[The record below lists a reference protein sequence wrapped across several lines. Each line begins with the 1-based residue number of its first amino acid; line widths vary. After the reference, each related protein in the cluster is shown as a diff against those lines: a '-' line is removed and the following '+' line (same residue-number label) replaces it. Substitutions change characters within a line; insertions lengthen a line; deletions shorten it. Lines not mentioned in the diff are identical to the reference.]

1 MEFRILGPIE
11 AEENGLK
18 LDLGGLR
25 ERALLAR
32 FLLSANRVVS
42 ADRLADD
49 LWSGSPPPHSM
60 ATLRVY
66 ISRLRRALGAR
77 ADLLVTQA
85 PGYRLNV
92 AGDEL
97 DAARFESLVRS
108 GEADLAAGRAAAAA
122 GTLRAALSLWRGPAL
137 SDVADLAFAQ
147 ADAGRLEEARL
158 AALESRVD
166 ADLACGWHASLVA
179 ELDGL
184 ASAHPLRE
192 RFTGQRILAL
202 YRCGRQ
208 AEALTA
214 YATLRGRLAEELG
227 IDPTP
232 DLQRLHERILRQ
244 DPGLDWRPL
253 VAAVASAPGSGDAAP
268 GMPSAAPGTTAAGT
282 TNAPPRIPTAPP
294 GIAEASDPSGSP
306 ASAPQGGAGIG
317 AAQGTA
323 AGGQPVTGYAV
334 PGSAGSASAG
344 SASAG
349 SASAGSASAGSASA
363 AAGSAAA
370 GNAGLGVTATGPTAT
385 GPTAAGPT
393 RGDGTT
399 APGYPG
405 GGERPAAAY
414 LLGTAPLPG
423 LPSEA
428 TSFIG
433 REAELD
439 TIEELLRLS
448 RLLTL
453 TGPGGSGKSR
463 LALRAG
469 AQVSGRYGGGVWLV
483 QLAPIGQPDLVVPT
497 VALALSVREEPG
509 QTVLDSI
516 VARLRDTEALLIV
529 DNCEHV
535 IEAAADTIAALL
547 RSCPR
552 LRILA
557 TSQTRLGVPGEAS
570 WPVPPLTV
578 PEPETADPRAAAEA
592 ESVRLFCDRA
602 SLARPGFSLTSQNVA
617 AVGEIC
623 RQLDGIPLAIE
634 LAAARVSALTVA
646 QLAARLG
653 NRFRLLTGGSR
664 AALPRHRTLEAAI
677 EWSHDLLSET
687 EQVCFRRMAVF
698 AGGCTIDAVEA
709 VCPDE
714 ALPLDMVFETV
725 TALIDRSLLTTEE
738 RSGSMRYGMLES
750 IHQYALG
757 RLAASGEAAALH
769 RRHMAWLLDFAGQ
782 ADLAGPD
789 QAAWLDLLEADR
801 DNFRAGLEWSL
812 TPPWPGSGTAL
823 TRTVPPA
830 GPGHAAQRGR
840 AAPSAGPGHSAQRGQ
855 AEPDRSAHPE
865 QAKPDPGAH
874 RGRAAPSAGP
884 DRGTHGGQ
892 PPSPGDQAAALDG
905 PDPEQALALT
915 GALAPFWLVRG
926 PIALART
933 ALDAALAAA
942 GPEADT
948 RLRAIALDGAGQ
960 LAAVQADHDAQR
972 RYQRESLAIWRELGD
987 DLRVAST
994 LSDLG
999 SAAHFRGEYPLAQA
1013 LHAEALELAEHT
1025 GDAQQTGQAL
1035 SGLGRL
1041 ALHQGDLDQATA
1053 YYKQS
1058 MAKFAEI
1065 GDLRRATLILGNL
1078 GVVAINSGDLALAEQ
1093 RLTEHLDN
1101 ARRLGDHKLTSGALT
1116 NLGLVAYQVGD
1127 LDRAAALHQQAL
1139 ELSEQLGDRRLAVVA
1154 LGNLGLVAARR
1165 KNYPAAA
1172 QFHLRSL
1179 DLAEAVGERR
1189 SVAEMLE
1196 ELAAVE
1202 SAAGNA
1208 ARAATLFGASQ
1219 AIRQDIGAPIVG
1231 SDQARL
1237 NGARDAA
1244 AAALGEEAFSAA
1256 YQAGLRMS
1264 AEQAVALA
1272 KDGSWPPTTPAKPA

>member
-11 AEENGLK
+11 AEEKGLK

-49 LWSGSPPPHSM
+49 LWSGTPPPHSM

-77 ADLLVTQA
+77 AGLLVTQA

-92 AGDEL
+92 TGDEL
-97 DAARFESLVRS
+97 DAARFESLVHS
-108 GEADLAAGRAAAAA
+108 AEADLAAGRAEVAG
-122 GTLRAALSLWRGPAL
+122 GTLRAALGLWRGPAL

-214 YATLRGRLAEELG
+214 YAALRARLAEELG

-244 DPGLDWRPL
+244 DPGLDWRP
-253 VAAVASAPGSGDAAP
+253 SAPADGAF
-268 GMPSAAPGTTAAGT
+268 
-282 TNAPPRIPTAPP
+282 PP
-294 GIAEASDPSGSP
+294 GP
-306 ASAPQGGAGIG
+306 ASAPQETASTPAGTATGAPP
-317 AAQGTA
+317 GTA
-323 AGGQPVTGYAV
+323 AGGPPATGNAG
-334 PGSAGSASAG
+334 PGGAGSASATR
-344 SASAG
+344 
-349 SASAGSASAGSASA
+349 SA
-363 AAGSAAA
+363 AT
-370 GNAGLGVTATGPTAT
+370 GNAGFGAIEALPT
-385 GPTAAGPT
+385 GPTAAGP
-393 RGDGTT
+393 
-399 APGYPG
+399 APGDEAAAPALG
-405 GGERPAAAY
+405 HPAGDEQPAAAQ
-414 LLGTAPLPG
+414 LLGPAPLPG
-423 LPSEA
+423 LPTET

-448 RLLTL
+448 RLVTL

-469 AQVSGRYGGGVWLV
+469 TQVSGRYGDGVWLV
-483 QLAPIGQPDLVVPT
+483 QLAPIGQPDLTVPT
-497 VALALSVREEPG
+497 IALALSVREEPG
-509 QTVLDSI
+509 QTLLGGI
-516 VARLRDTEALLIV
+516 VARLRDAGALLIV

-535 IEAAADTIAALL
+535 IEAAADTIGALL

-557 TSQTRLGVPGEAS
+557 TSQTRLDVPGEAS

-578 PEPETADPRAAAEA
+578 PEPDTADPQAAAGA

-602 SLARPGFSLTSQNVA
+602 ALARPGFALTSQNVA

-634 LAAARVSALTVA
+634 LAAARVSALSVA

-709 VCPDE
+709 VCPDG
-714 ALPLDMVFETV
+714 ALPLDVVFETV

-757 RLAASGEAAALH
+757 RLEASGEDSALH

-789 QAAWLDLLEADR
+789 QAAWLDLLDADR

-812 TPPWPGSGTAL
+812 APAAPGSGTAAARAAP
-823 TRTVPPA
+823 TGPGSHANTGRPPAPA
-830 GPGHAAQRGR
+830 GPGP
-840 AAPSAGPGHSAQRGQ
+840 APP
-855 AEPDRSAHPE
+855 
-865 QAKPDPGAH
+865 
-874 RGRAAPSAGP
+874 
-884 DRGTHGGQ
+884 
-892 PPSPGDQAAALDG
+892 G
-905 PDPEQALALT
+905 PDPEQALALA

-942 GPEADT
+942 GPGADT

-972 RYQRESLAIWRELGD
+972 RYQQESLAIWRELGD
-987 DLRVAST
+987 DLQVAST

-999 SAAHFRGEYPLAQA
+999 SAAHFRGEYPLARA
-1013 LHAEALELAEHT
+1013 LHAEALELAERT

-1053 YYKQS
+1053 YYTQS

-1093 RLTEHLDN
+1093 RLTKHLDN

-1116 NLGLVAYQVGD
+1116 NLGLVAYQAGD
-1127 LDRAAALHQQAL
+1127 LDRAAGLHQQAL
-1139 ELSEQLGDRRLAVVA
+1139 ELSEQLGDLRLAVVA

-1179 DLAEAVGERR
+1179 DLAESVGERR

-1219 AIRQDIGAPIVG
+1219 SIRQDIGAPIVG
-1231 SDQARL
+1231 PDQARL

-1244 AAALGEEAFSAA
+1244 AAALGEAAFGAA

-1264 AEQAVALA
+1264 AGQAVALA

>member
-11 AEENGLK
+11 AEDNELK

-32 FLLSANRVVS
+32 LLLSANRVVS

-77 ADLLVTQA
+77 AGVLVTQA

-92 AGDEL
+92 TGDEL
-97 DAARFESLVRS
+97 DAVRFESLVRS
-108 GEADLAAGRAAAAA
+108 AEADLTAGQAQAAA
-122 GTLRAALSLWRGPAL
+122 GMLRAALGLWRGPAL

-184 ASAHPLRE
+184 SSAHPLRE
-192 RFTGQRILAL
+192 RLTGQRILAL

-214 YATLRGRLAEELG
+214 YATLRDRLAEELG

-244 DPGLDWRPL
+244 DPRLDWRPAGPAH
-253 VAAVASAPGSGDAAP
+253 AAAPAEARALPGAADDAAAWDTAAGHTAAP
-268 GMPSAAPGTTAAGT
+268 GPGTVAGHDTAGHGTGAHDSAGH
-282 TNAPPRIPTAPP
+282 
-294 GIAEASDPSGSP
+294 
-306 ASAPQGGAGIG
+306 
-317 AAQGTA
+317 GTA
-323 AGGQPVTGYAV
+323 AHD
-334 PGSAGSASAG
+334 SAGHGTIADASASPEAG
-344 SASAG
+344 
-349 SASAGSASAGSASA
+349 A
-363 AAGSAAA
+363 AT
-370 GNAGLGVTATGPTAT
+370 AGLGT
-385 GPTAAGPT
+385 AGPVDT
-393 RGDGTT
+393 EAAAATPI
-399 APGYPG
+399 PGPSG
-405 GGERPAAAY
+405 GNSEPAAAHPPTGAY
-414 LLGTAPLPG
+414 PRPRHTRRPARPPELPT
-423 LPSEA
+423 ET

-469 AQVSGRYGGGVWLV
+469 GQASGRYDGGVWLA

-497 VALALSVREEPG
+497 IGLALSAREEPG
-509 QTVLDSI
+509 QTLLDSI
-516 VARLRDTEALLIV
+516 VARLRDIEALLIV

-578 PEPETADPRAAAEA
+578 PEPEMADPRAAGEA

-602 SLARPGFSLTSQNVA
+602 ALARPGFGLTAGNVA

-664 AALPRHRTLEAAI
+664 ASLPRHRTLEAAI
-677 EWSHDLLSET
+677 EWSHDLLTET
-687 EQVCFRRMAVF
+687 EQVCFRRVAVF

-709 VCPDE
+709 VCPDD
-714 ALPLDMVFETV
+714 ALPLDVVFETV

-757 RLAASGEAAALH
+757 RLAAAGEAAALH
-769 RRHMAWLLDFAGQ
+769 RRHMEWLLDFARQ

-801 DNFRAGLEWSL
+801 DNFRAALEWSL
-812 TPPWPGSGTAL
+812 TP
-823 TRTVPPA
+823 A
-830 GPGHAAQRGR
+830 GPGPPAAQITT
-840 AAPSAGPGHSAQRGQ
+840 SAR
-855 AEPDRSAHPE
+855 
-865 QAKPDPGAH
+865 PDPGAP
-874 RGRAAPSAGP
+874 AAQ
-884 DRGTHGGQ
+884 T
-892 PPSPGDQAAALDG
+892 G
-905 PDPEQALALT
+905 PDPRQTLALA

-942 GPEADT
+942 GPEADR

-972 RYQRESLAIWRELGD
+972 GYQQESLAIWRELGD
-987 DLRVAST
+987 DARVAST

-1013 LHAEALELAEHT
+1013 LHAEALELAERT

-1053 YYKQS
+1053 YYTQS
-1058 MAKFAEI
+1058 MARFAAI

-1078 GVVAINSGDLALAEQ
+1078 GVVAINSGDLALAEK

-1116 NLGLVAYQVGD
+1116 NLGLVAYQAGD
-1127 LDRAAALHQQAL
+1127 LDRAAGLHQQAL

-1165 KNYPAAA
+1165 QNYPAAM

-1179 DLAEAVGERR
+1179 DLAESVGERR

-1219 AIRQDIGAPIVG
+1219 AIRQDIGAPILG
-1231 SDQARL
+1231 PDQARL

-1256 YQAGLRMS
+1256 HQAWRMS
-1264 AEQAVALA
+1264 AGQAVALA
-1272 KDGSWPPTTPAKPA
+1272 KDGSWPPMTPAQPA

>member
-1 MEFRILGPIE
+1 VEFRILGPVE
-11 AEENGLK
+11 VEDNGLK

-32 FLLSANRVVS
+32 LLLSANLVVS

-66 ISRLRRALGAR
+66 ISRLRRALGAH
-77 ADLLVTQA
+77 AGLLVTQA

-92 AGDEL
+92 PGAEL
-97 DAARFESLVRS
+97 DAVRFERLVQAA
-108 GEADLAAGRAAAAA
+108 EADLGAGRPRDAAV
-122 GTLRAALSLWRGPAL
+122 TLRAALGLWRGPAL

-158 AALESRVD
+158 TALENRVG
-166 ADLACGWHASLVA
+166 ADLACGRHASLVA

-184 ASAHPLRE
+184 AAAHPLRE
-192 RFTGQRILAL
+192 RLTGQRILAL

-214 YATLRGRLAEELG
+214 YAALRGRLAEELG

-232 DLQRLHERILRQ
+232 GLQRLHERILRQ
-244 DPGLDWRPL
+244 DPRLDWRP
-253 VAAVASAPGSGDAAP
+253 AGPAGAGTQPGVGDAA
-268 GMPSAAPGTTAAGT
+268 GTGDAASGGDGTSPGT
-282 TNAPPRIPTAPP
+282 
-294 GIAEASDPSGSP
+294 
-306 ASAPQGGAGIG
+306 G
-317 AAQGTA
+317 AATAGGTA
-323 AGGQPVTGYAV
+323 AGA
-334 PGSAGSASAG
+334 
-344 SASAG
+344 
-349 SASAGSASAGSASA
+349 A
-363 AAGSAAA
+363 AAGVASEAAIPGTA
-370 GNAGLGVTATGPTAT
+370 GAGLAVASPASD
-385 GPTAAGPT
+385 AA
-393 RGDGTT
+393 T
-399 APGYPG
+399 APVPG
-405 GGERPAAAY
+405 HSGGDTDPATARPPAA
-414 LLGTAPLPG
+414 TPPPG
-423 LPSEA
+423 LPTET

-469 AQVSGRYGGGVWLV
+469 TQASGRYGGAVWLV

-497 VALALSVREEPG
+497 VAVALSAREEPG
-509 QTVLDSI
+509 QTLLDSV
-516 VARLRDTEALLIV
+516 VARLRDAEALLIV

-557 TSQTRLGVPGEAS
+557 TSQTRLDVPGEAS

-578 PEPETADPRAAAEA
+578 PEPDLADPRAAAEA

-602 SLARPGFSLTSQNVA
+602 ALARPGFTLTGANVA

-664 AALPRHRTLEAAI
+664 AGLPRHRTLEAAI

-714 ALPLDMVFETV
+714 SLPLDVVFETV

-757 RLAASGEAAALH
+757 RLAAAGEATALR
-769 RRHMAWLLDFAGQ
+769 RRHMAWLLGFAGQ

-789 QAAWLDLLEADR
+789 QAAWLDLLEAER
-801 DNFRAGLEWSL
+801 DNFRVALEWSL
-812 TPPWPGSGTAL
+812 TPAGPDSAAGPGRA
-823 TRTVPPA
+823 PA
-830 GPGHAAQRGR
+830 GPTVGAATVDPRS
-840 AAPSAGPGHSAQRGQ
+840 AAGAGSAADPATVDPLSAAGAGSAADLATVDPRYAAGPGSA
-855 AEPDRSAHPE
+855 A
-865 QAKPDPGAH
+865 DPA
-874 RGRAAPSAGP
+874 R
-884 DRGTHGGQ
+884 
-892 PPSPGDQAAALDG
+892 
-905 PDPEQALALT
+905 ALALT

-942 GPEADT
+942 GPDADT
-948 RLRAIALDGAGQ
+948 RLRAVALDGAGQ
-960 LAAVQADHDAQR
+960 LASVQADTDAQR
-972 RYQRESLAIWRELGD
+972 RYQQESLAIWRERGD
-987 DLRVAST
+987 DARIAST

-999 SAAHFRGEYPLAQA
+999 AAAHFRGEYPLAQA
-1013 LHAEALELAEHT
+1013 LHAEALEIADRT

-1041 ALHQGDLDQATA
+1041 ALHQGDLGQATA
-1053 YYKQS
+1053 YYTQS
-1058 MAKFAEI
+1058 MARFTEI

-1116 NLGLVAYQVGD
+1116 NLGLVAYQAGD
-1127 LDRAAALHQQAL
+1127 LDRAAGLHQQAL
-1139 ELSEQLGDRRLAVVA
+1139 ELSEQLGDRRLVVVA

-1165 KNYPAAA
+1165 RNYAAAA

-1179 DLAEAVGERR
+1179 EVAESVGERR

-1202 SAAGNA
+1202 AAAGNA
-1208 ARAATLFGASQ
+1208 GRAATLFGASQ

-1237 NGARDAA
+1237 NEARDAA
-1244 AAALGEEAFSAA
+1244 AAALGGEAFAA
-1256 YQAGLRMS
+1256 AHQAGLGMS
-1264 AEQAVALA
+1264 AEEAVALA
-1272 KDGSWPPTTPAKPA
+1272 KDGSWPPMTQAKDRPAPPVTPARPARHA

>member
-1 MEFRILGPIE
+1 
-11 AEENGLK
+11 A
-18 LDLGGLR
+18 GGL
-25 ERALLAR
+25 AAGGLA
-32 FLLSANRVVS
+32 AGG
-42 ADRLADD
+42 LAA
-49 LWSGSPPPHSM
+49 G
-60 ATLRVY
+60 
-66 ISRLRRALGAR
+66 G
-77 ADLLVTQA
+77 
-85 PGYRLNV
+85 V
-92 AGDEL
+92 AGD
-97 DAARFESLVRS
+97 DAATAAVPEYS
-108 GEADLAAGRAAAAA
+108 GGDTEPATARPPGAAPP
-122 GTLRAALSLWRGPAL
+122 PAL
-137 SDVADLAFAQ
+137 
-147 ADAGRLEEARL
+147 
-158 AALESRVD
+158 
-166 ADLACGWHASLVA
+166 
-179 ELDGL
+179 
-184 ASAHPLRE
+184 
-192 RFTGQRILAL
+192 
-202 YRCGRQ
+202 
-208 AEALTA
+208 
-214 YATLRGRLAEELG
+214 
-227 IDPTP
+227 PT
-232 DLQRLHERILRQ
+232 E
-244 DPGLDWRPL
+244 
-253 VAAVASAPGSGDAAP
+253 
-268 GMPSAAPGTTAAGT
+268 T
-282 TNAPPRIPTAPP
+282 
-294 GIAEASDPSGSP
+294 
-306 ASAPQGGAGIG
+306 
-317 AAQGTA
+317 
-323 AGGQPVTGYAV
+323 
-334 PGSAGSASAG
+334 
-344 SASAG
+344 
-349 SASAGSASAGSASA
+349 
-363 AAGSAAA
+363 
-370 GNAGLGVTATGPTAT
+370 
-385 GPTAAGPT
+385 
-393 RGDGTT
+393 
-399 APGYPG
+399 
-405 GGERPAAAY
+405 
-414 LLGTAPLPG
+414 
-423 LPSEA
+423 

-469 AQVSGRYGGGVWLV
+469 TQASERYGGAVWLV

-497 VALALSVREEPG
+497 VARALSAREEPG
-509 QTVLDSI
+509 QTLLGSI

-535 IEAAADTIAALL
+535 VEATADTITALL

-578 PEPETADPRAAAEA
+578 PEPEMADPQAAAEA

-602 SLARPGFSLTSQNVA
+602 ALARPGFTLTGANVA
-617 AVGEIC
+617 AVGDIC

-664 AALPRHRTLEAAI
+664 AGLPRHRTLEAAI

-709 VCPDE
+709 VCPDDS
-714 ALPLDMVFETV
+714 LPLDVVFETV
-725 TALIDRSLLTTEE
+725 IALIDRSLLTTEE

-757 RLAASGEAAALH
+757 RLAAAGEATALR
-769 RRHMAWLLDFAGQ
+769 RRHMAWLLGFAGQ

-789 QAAWLDLLEADR
+789 QAAWLDLLEAER

-812 TPPWPGSGTAL
+812 TPAGPDATAGPGQA
-823 TRTVPPA
+823 PA
-830 GPGHAAQRGR
+830 GPDPGT
-840 AAPSAGPGHSAQRGQ
+840 APEDPRSTAGPGSA
-855 AEPDRSAHPE
+855 A
-865 QAKPDPGAH
+865 DPA
-874 RGRAAPSAGP
+874 R
-884 DRGTHGGQ
+884 
-892 PPSPGDQAAALDG
+892 
-905 PDPEQALALT
+905 ALALT

-942 GPEADT
+942 GPDADT
-948 RLRAIALDGAGQ
+948 RLRAVALDGAGQ
-960 LAAVQADHDAQR
+960 LASVQADHDAQR

-987 DLRVAST
+987 DVRVAST

-999 SAAHFRGEYPLAQA
+999 AAAHFRGEYPLAQA
-1013 LHAEALELAEHT
+1013 LHAEALELAERT

-1053 YYKQS
+1053 YYTQS
-1058 MAKFAEI
+1058 MTRFTEI

-1116 NLGLVAYQVGD
+1116 NLGLVAYQAGD
-1127 LDRAAALHQQAL
+1127 LDRAAGLHQQAL
-1139 ELSEQLGDRRLAVVA
+1139 ALSEQLGDLRLVVVA

-1165 KNYPAAA
+1165 RNYAAAA

-1179 DLAEAVGERR
+1179 EVAESVGERR

-1196 ELAAVE
+1196 ELAA
-1202 SAAGNA
+1202 
-1208 ARAATLFGASQ
+1208 
-1219 AIRQDIGAPIVG
+1219 
-1231 SDQARL
+1231 
-1237 NGARDAA
+1237 
-1244 AAALGEEAFSAA
+1244 
-1256 YQAGLRMS
+1256 
-1264 AEQAVALA
+1264 
-1272 KDGSWPPTTPAKPA
+1272 

>member
-11 AEENGLK
+11 AEEKGLK

-49 LWSGSPPPHSM
+49 LWSGTPPPHSM

-77 ADLLVTQA
+77 AGLLVTQA

-92 AGDEL
+92 TGDEL
-97 DAARFESLVRS
+97 DAARFESLVHS
-108 GEADLAAGRAAAAA
+108 AEADLAAGRAEVAG
-122 GTLRAALSLWRGPAL
+122 GTLRAALGLWRGPAL

-214 YATLRGRLAEELG
+214 YAALRARLAEELG

-244 DPGLDWRPL
+244 DPGLDWRP
-253 VAAVASAPGSGDAAP
+253 SAP
-268 GMPSAAPGTTAAGT
+268 AGG
-282 TNAPPRIPTAPP
+282 AFPP
-294 GIAEASDPSGSP
+294 GP
-306 ASAPQGGAGIG
+306 ASAPQETASTPAGTATGAPP
-317 AAQGTA
+317 GTA
-323 AGGQPVTGYAV
+323 AGGPPATGNAG
-334 PGSAGSASAG
+334 PGGAGSASATR
-344 SASAG
+344 
-349 SASAGSASAGSASA
+349 SA
-363 AAGSAAA
+363 AT
-370 GNAGLGVTATGPTAT
+370 GNAGFGAIEALPT
-385 GPTAAGPT
+385 GPTAAGP
-393 RGDGTT
+393 
-399 APGYPG
+399 APGDEAAASALGHPAG
-405 GGERPAAAY
+405 DEQPAAAQM
-414 LLGTAPLPG
+414 LGPAPLPG
-423 LPSEA
+423 LPTET

-448 RLLTL
+448 RLVTL

-469 AQVSGRYGGGVWLV
+469 TLVSGRYGDGVWLV
-483 QLAPIGQPDLVVPT
+483 QLAPIGQPDLTVPT
-497 VALALSVREEPG
+497 IALALSVREEPG
-509 QTVLDSI
+509 QTLLGGI
-516 VARLRDTEALLIV
+516 VARLRDAGALLIV

-535 IEAAADTIAALL
+535 IEAAADTIGALL

-557 TSQTRLGVPGEAS
+557 TSQTRLDVPGEAS

-578 PEPETADPRAAAEA
+578 PEPDTADPQAAAGA

-602 SLARPGFSLTSQNVA
+602 ALARPGFALTSQNVA

-634 LAAARVSALTVA
+634 LAAARVSALSVA

-709 VCPDE
+709 VCPDD
-714 ALPLDMVFETV
+714 ALPLDVVFETV

-738 RSGSMRYGMLES
+738 RSGSMRYSMLES

-757 RLAASGEAAALH
+757 RLAAAGEAAALH
-769 RRHMAWLLDFAGQ
+769 RRHMSWLLDFAGQ

-812 TPPWPGSGTAL
+812 TP
-823 TRTVPPA
+823 A
-830 GPGHAAQRGR
+830 GPGDALARTVAPAPNADQGL
-840 AAPSAGPGHSAQRGQ
+840 AAP
-855 AEPDRSAHPE
+855 
-865 QAKPDPGAH
+865 
-874 RGRAAPSAGP
+874 
-884 DRGTHGGQ
+884 
-892 PPSPGDQAAALDG
+892 PPG

-942 GPEADT
+942 GPQADT

-960 LAAVQADHDAQR
+960 LAAVQADQDAQR
-972 RYQRESLAIWRELGD
+972 RYQQESLAIWRELGD
-987 DLRVAST
+987 DVRIAST

-999 SAAHFRGEYPLAQA
+999 SAAHFRGEYPMAQA
-1013 LHAEALELAEHT
+1013 LHAEALELAERT

-1041 ALHQGDLDQATA
+1041 ALHRGDLDQATV
-1053 YYKQS
+1053 YYTQS
-1058 MAKFAEI
+1058 MARFAGI
-1065 GDLRRATLILGNL
+1065 GNLRRATLILGNL

-1093 RLTEHLDN
+1093 RLTEHLEN

-1116 NLGLVAYQVGD
+1116 NLGLVAYRAGD
-1127 LDRAAALHQQAL
+1127 LDRAAGLHQQAL

-1165 KNYPAAA
+1165 RNYPAAA

-1179 DLAEAVGERR
+1179 VLAESVGERR

-1219 AIRQDIGAPIVG
+1219 AIREDIGAPIAG
-1231 SDQARL
+1231 PDRTRL

-1256 YQAGLRMS
+1256 HQAGLRMS

>member
-1 MEFRILGPIE
+1 VEFRILGPIE
-11 AEENGLK
+11 AEEHGLK

-66 ISRLRRALGAR
+66 VSRLRRALGGR

-92 AGDEL
+92 TGDDL
-97 DAARFESLVRS
+97 DATRFENLVRA
-108 GEADLAAGRAAAAA
+108 GEADLAAGRAESAA
-122 GTLRAALSLWRGPAL
+122 GILRAALGLWRGPAL

-166 ADLACGWHASLVA
+166 ADLTCGWHASLVA

-184 ASAHPLRE
+184 AGAHPLRE
-192 RFTGQRILAL
+192 RLTGQRILAL

-214 YATLRGRLAEELG
+214 YATLRTRLAEELG
-227 IDPTP
+227 IDPSP
-232 DLQRLHERILRQ
+232 DLKRLHERILRQ
-244 DPGLDWRPL
+244 DSGLDWRPR
-253 VAAVASAPGSGDAAP
+253 AVAGATVPPGPAAAP
-268 GMPSAAPGTTAAGT
+268 PATTT
-282 TNAPPRIPTAPP
+282 STPP
-294 GIAEASDPSGSP
+294 
-306 ASAPQGGAGIG
+306 
-317 AAQGTA
+317 GTA
-323 AGGQPVTGYAV
+323 AD
-334 PGSAGSASAG
+334 ASSGTA
-344 SASAG
+344 
-349 SASAGSASAGSASA
+349 
-363 AAGSAAA
+363 
-370 GNAGLGVTATGPTAT
+370 ATGQGHPS
-385 GPTAAGPT
+385 G
-393 RGDGTT
+393 GT
-399 APGYPG
+399 
-405 GGERPAAAY
+405 RPATPQPPA
-414 LLGTAPLPG
+414 APLPG
-423 LPSEA
+423 LPTET

-469 AQVSGRYGGGVWLV
+469 TQVSGRYGDGVWLV
-483 QLAPIGQPDLVVPT
+483 QLAPIGQPGLVVPT

-509 QTVLDSI
+509 QTLLGSI

-529 DNCEHV
+529 DSCEHV
-535 IEAAADTIAALL
+535 LEAAADTIAALL
-547 RSCPR
+547 RGCPR

-578 PEPETADPRAAAEA
+578 PEPDMADPQAAAEA

-602 SLARPGFSLTSQNVA
+602 ALARPGFGLTRENAA

-664 AALPRHRTLEAAI
+664 AGLPRHRTLEAAI

-698 AGGCTIDAVEA
+698 AGGCTIDAVET
-709 VCPDE
+709 VCPDD
-714 ALPLDMVFETV
+714 ALPLDVVFETV
-725 TALIDRSLLTTEE
+725 IALIDRSLLTTEE

-757 RLAASGEAAALH
+757 RLAAAGEAAALH
-769 RRHMAWLLDFAGQ
+769 RRHMAWLLDFAGE

-812 TPPWPGSGTAL
+812 TPASPGSGTAL
-823 TRTVPPA
+823 ARAVPPARPAPGMDHGHALPPA
-830 GPGHAAQRGR
+830 GPDPDAPGRRPSTPAAQSP
-840 AAPSAGPGHSAQRGQ
+840 APSG
-855 AEPDRSAHPE
+855 
-865 QAKPDPGAH
+865 PDPG
-874 RGRAAPSAGP
+874 
-884 DRGTHGGQ
+884 
-892 PPSPGDQAAALDG
+892 
-905 PDPEQALALT
+905 QALALA
-915 GALAPFWLVRG
+915 GPEPGQALALAGVLAPFWLVRG

-942 GPEADT
+942 GPGADM

-960 LAAVQADHDAQR
+960 LAAVQADHEAQR
-972 RYQRESLAIWRELGD
+972 GYQQESLAIWRELGD
-987 DLRVAST
+987 DVRVAST

-1013 LHAEALELAEHT
+1013 LHAEALELAERT

-1053 YYKQS
+1053 YYIQS
-1058 MAKFAEI
+1058 MTRFAEI

-1078 GVVAINSGDLALAEQ
+1078 GVVAINSGDLALAEE
-1093 RLTEHLDN
+1093 RLTKHLDN

-1116 NLGLVAYQVGD
+1116 NLGLVACQAGD
-1127 LDRAAALHQQAL
+1127 LDRAAGLHQRAL

-1154 LGNLGLVAARR
+1154 LGNLGLVAAQR

-1179 DLAEAVGERR
+1179 DLAESVGERR

-1219 AIRQDIGAPIVG
+1219 AIRQDIGAPVAG
-1231 SDQARL
+1231 TDQARL
-1237 NGARDAA
+1237 NEARDAA
-1244 AAALGEEAFSAA
+1244 AAAIGEETFGAA

-1264 AEQAVALA
+1264 AEQAVAFA
-1272 KDGSWPPTTPAKPA
+1272 KDGSWPPTTPAKPG

>member
-1 MEFRILGPIE
+1 M
-11 AEENGLK
+11 
-18 LDLGGLR
+18 
-25 ERALLAR
+25 
-32 FLLSANRVVS
+32 
-42 ADRLADD
+42 
-49 LWSGSPPPHSM
+49 
-60 ATLRVY
+60 
-66 ISRLRRALGAR
+66 
-77 ADLLVTQA
+77 
-85 PGYRLNV
+85 
-92 AGDEL
+92 
-97 DAARFESLVRS
+97 
-108 GEADLAAGRAAAAA
+108 
-122 GTLRAALSLWRGPAL
+122 
-137 SDVADLAFAQ
+137 
-147 ADAGRLEEARL
+147 
-158 AALESRVD
+158 
-166 ADLACGWHASLVA
+166 
-179 ELDGL
+179 
-184 ASAHPLRE
+184 
-192 RFTGQRILAL
+192 
-202 YRCGRQ
+202 
-208 AEALTA
+208 
-214 YATLRGRLAEELG
+214 
-227 IDPTP
+227 
-232 DLQRLHERILRQ
+232 
-244 DPGLDWRPL
+244 
-253 VAAVASAPGSGDAAP
+253 
-268 GMPSAAPGTTAAGT
+268 
-282 TNAPPRIPTAPP
+282 
-294 GIAEASDPSGSP
+294 
-306 ASAPQGGAGIG
+306 
-317 AAQGTA
+317 
-323 AGGQPVTGYAV
+323 
-334 PGSAGSASAG
+334 
-344 SASAG
+344 
-349 SASAGSASAGSASA
+349 
-363 AAGSAAA
+363 
-370 GNAGLGVTATGPTAT
+370 
-385 GPTAAGPT
+385 
-393 RGDGTT
+393 
-399 APGYPG
+399 
-405 GGERPAAAY
+405 
-414 LLGTAPLPG
+414 
-423 LPSEA
+423 
-428 TSFIG
+428 
-433 REAELD
+433 
-439 TIEELLRLS
+439 
-448 RLLTL
+448 
-453 TGPGGSGKSR
+453 
-463 LALRAG
+463 
-469 AQVSGRYGGGVWLV
+469 WLV

-509 QTVLDSI
+509 QTLLGSI
-516 VARLRDTEALLIV
+516 VARLRDTEALLIM

-535 IEAAADTIAALL
+535 IETAADTIAALL
-547 RSCPR
+547 QSCPR

-557 TSQTRLGVPGEAS
+557 TSQTRLDVPGEAS

-578 PEPETADPRAAAEA
+578 PEPEMADPQAAAEA

-602 SLARPGFSLTSQNVA
+602 SLARPGFTLTGENVA

-634 LAAARVSALTVA
+634 LAAARVSALAVT

-664 AALPRHRTLEAAI
+664 ASLPRHRTLEAAI

-698 AGGCTIDAVEA
+698 AGGCTIDAVEV
-709 VCPDE
+709 VCPDD
-714 ALPLDMVFETV
+714 ALPLDVVFETV

-757 RLAASGEAAALH
+757 RLAASGEALALH
-769 RRHMAWLLDFAGQ
+769 RRHMAWLLDFARQ

-812 TPPWPGSGTAL
+812 TPDPDAHRGPPPSSGD
-823 TRTVPPA
+823 
-830 GPGHAAQRGR
+830 R
-840 AAPSAGPGHSAQRGQ
+840 AAALAGR
-855 AEPDRSAHPE
+855 DPE
-865 QAKPDPGAH
+865 QA
-874 RGRAAPSAGP
+874 AAQTA
-884 DRGTHGGQ
+884 
-892 PPSPGDQAAALDG
+892 
-905 PDPEQALALT
+905 PDPEQALALA

-933 ALDAALAAA
+933 ALDTALAAA

-960 LAAVQADHDAQR
+960 LAAVQADHGAQR
-972 RYQRESLAIWRELGD
+972 RYQKESLAIWRELGD

-1013 LHAEALELAEHT
+1013 LHAEALELAERT

-1041 ALHQGDLDQATA
+1041 ALHQGDLDQATV
-1053 YYKQS
+1053 YYTQS
-1058 MAKFAEI
+1058 MARFAEI

-1078 GVVAINSGDLALAEQ
+1078 GVVAINSGDLPLAEQ

-1116 NLGLVAYQVGD
+1116 NLGLVAYQAGD
-1127 LDRAAALHQQAL
+1127 LDRAAGMHQQAL

-1165 KNYPAAA
+1165 ENYPAAA

-1208 ARAATLFGASQ
+1208 ARAATLFGASR
-1219 AIRQDIGAPIVG
+1219 AIRQDIGAPILG

-1256 YQAGLRMS
+1256 YEAGLRMS
-1264 AEQAVALA
+1264 AGQAVALA

>member
-1 MEFRILGPIE
+1 M
-11 AEENGLK
+11 
-18 LDLGGLR
+18 
-25 ERALLAR
+25 
-32 FLLSANRVVS
+32 
-42 ADRLADD
+42 
-49 LWSGSPPPHSM
+49 
-60 ATLRVY
+60 
-66 ISRLRRALGAR
+66 
-77 ADLLVTQA
+77 QA
-85 PGYRLNV
+85 PTGISPGTTRGIPPEATAGASPSPATDVPLV
-92 AGDEL
+92 AGD
-97 DAARFESLVRS
+97 
-108 GEADLAAGRAAAAA
+108 
-122 GTLRAALSLWRGPAL
+122 
-137 SDVADLAFAQ
+137 
-147 ADAGRLEEARL
+147 
-158 AALESRVD
+158 
-166 ADLACGWHASLVA
+166 
-179 ELDGL
+179 
-184 ASAHPLRE
+184 
-192 RFTGQRILAL
+192 TG
-202 YRCGRQ
+202 
-208 AEALTA
+208 
-214 YATLRGRLAEELG
+214 
-227 IDPTP
+227 
-232 DLQRLHERILRQ
+232 
-244 DPGLDWRPL
+244 
-253 VAAVASAPGSGDAAP
+253 
-268 GMPSAAPGTTAAGT
+268 
-282 TNAPPRIPTAPP
+282 
-294 GIAEASDPSGSP
+294 
-306 ASAPQGGAGIG
+306 
-317 AAQGTA
+317 
-323 AGGQPVTGYAV
+323 
-334 PGSAGSASAG
+334 PGSAGPASAASG
-344 SASAG
+344 SAGLGATGPAAAG
-349 SASAGSASAGSASA
+349 PF
-363 AAGSAAA
+363 AAGSAGGDAA
-370 GNAGLGVTATGPTAT
+370 
-385 GPTAAGPT
+385 AA
-393 RGDGTT
+393 RGHPSDGT
-399 APGYPG
+399 
-405 GGERPAAAY
+405 RPATPHPPLAA
-414 LLGTAPLPG
+414 LLPT
-423 LPSEA
+423 ET

-433 REAELD
+433 REVELD

-469 AQVSGRYGGGVWLV
+469 TQVTQVSGRYGDGVWLV

-509 QTVLDSI
+509 QTLLGSV
-516 VARLRDTEALLIV
+516 VTRLRDTEALLIV

-578 PEPETADPRAAAEA
+578 PEPEMADPRAAAEA

-602 SLARPGFSLTSQNVA
+602 TLARPGFGLTRENAA

-709 VCPDE
+709 VCPDD
-714 ALPLDMVFETV
+714 ALPLEVVFETV

-757 RLAASGEAAALH
+757 RLAAAGEAATLH
-769 RRHMAWLLDFAGQ
+769 RLHMAWLLDFAGE

-812 TPPWPGSGTAL
+812 SPAAPNSGAAL
-823 TRTVPPA
+823 TRAVPPIR
-830 GPGHAAQRGR
+830 PDHD
-840 AAPSAGPGHSAQRGQ
+840 APA
-855 AEPDRSAHPE
+855 
-865 QAKPDPGAH
+865 
-874 RGRAAPSAGP
+874 
-884 DRGTHGGQ
+884 GQ
-892 PPSPGDQAAALDG
+892 PPTSPGPPSTSAGQPSTPAAQAQEPSV
-905 PDPEQALALT
+905 PDPAQALALA

-942 GPEADT
+942 GPDADM

-972 RYQRESLAIWRELGD
+972 VYQQESLAIWRELGD
-987 DLRVAST
+987 DARVAST

-1013 LHAEALELAEHT
+1013 LHAEALELAQRT

-1053 YYKQS
+1053 YYTQS
-1058 MAKFAEI
+1058 MARFAEI
-1065 GDLRRATLILGNL
+1065 GDVRRATLILGNL

-1093 RLTEHLDN
+1093 RLTKHLDN

-1116 NLGLVAYQVGD
+1116 NLGLVAYQAGD
-1127 LDRAAALHQQAL
+1127 LDRAAGLHQQAL

-1179 DLAEAVGERR
+1179 DLAESVGERR

-1219 AIRQDIGAPIVG
+1219 AIRQDIGAPIAG
-1231 SDQARL
+1231 PDQARL
-1237 NGARDAA
+1237 HVARDAA
-1244 AAALGEEAFSAA
+1244 ATALGEEAFGAA

-1272 KDGSWPPTTPAKPA
+1272 KDGSWPPMTPAKLTRPAGTREPGRTGRPDMVTRQ

>member
-1 MEFRILGPIE
+1 VEFRILGPIE
-11 AEENGLK
+11 AEEDGLK

-49 LWSGSPPPHSM
+49 LWSGNPPPHSM

-77 ADLLVTQA
+77 AGLLVTQA

-92 AGDEL
+92 TGAEL
-97 DAARFESLVRS
+97 DAARFESLVH
-108 GEADLAAGRAAAAA
+108 GAEADLAAGRAEAAA
-122 GTLRAALSLWRGPAL
+122 GILRAALGLWRGPAL

-158 AALESRVD
+158 AALESRID

-184 ASAHPLRE
+184 AGAHPLRE

-244 DPGLDWRPL
+244 DPELDWRPP
-253 VAAVASAPGSGDAAP
+253 AAGRASTPGPASARPGTASAPATAAANAAP
-268 GMPSAAPGTTAAGT
+268 AAADAPRGNGASSAPPGTAATPTGATAAGY
-282 TNAPPRIPTAPP
+282 I
-294 GIAEASDPSGSP
+294 
-306 ASAPQGGAGIG
+306 
-317 AAQGTA
+317 
-323 AGGQPVTGYAV
+323 
-334 PGSAGSASAG
+334 
-344 SASAG
+344 
-349 SASAGSASAGSASA
+349 
-363 AAGSAAA
+363 
-370 GNAGLGVTATGPTAT
+370 
-385 GPTAAGPT
+385 AAGPAQGEET
-393 RGDGTT
+393 TAT
-399 APGYPG
+399 APGRSDG
-405 GGERPAAAY
+405 ATQQAAAHPP
-414 LLGTAPLPG
+414 GAAPPPG
-423 LPSEA
+423 LPTET

-469 AQVSGRYGGGVWLV
+469 TQVSGKYGDGVWLI
-483 QLAPIGQPDLVVPT
+483 QFAPIGQPDLVVPT
-497 VALALSVREEPG
+497 LALALSVREEPG
-509 QTVLDSI
+509 QTLLGSV

-547 RSCPR
+547 QSCPR
-552 LRILA
+552 LRILV
-557 TSQTRLGVPGEAS
+557 TSQTRLGLPGEAS

-578 PEPETADPRAAAEA
+578 PEPEIADPQAAAEA

-602 SLARPGFSLTSQNVA
+602 ALARPGFVLTRENVA

-709 VCPDE
+709 VCPDG
-714 ALPLDMVFETV
+714 ALPLDVVFETV

-757 RLAASGEAAALH
+757 RLEASGEDSALH

-789 QAAWLDLLEADR
+789 QAAWLDLLDADR

-812 TPPWPGSGTAL
+812 APAAPGSGTAAARAAP
-823 TRTVPPA
+823 TGPGSHANTGRPPAPA
-830 GPGHAAQRGR
+830 GPGR
-840 AAPSAGPGHSAQRGQ
+840 A
-855 AEPDRSAHPE
+855 
-865 QAKPDPGAH
+865 
-874 RGRAAPSAGP
+874 
-884 DRGTHGGQ
+884 
-892 PPSPGDQAAALDG
+892 PPG
-905 PDPEQALALT
+905 PDPEQALALA

-942 GPEADT
+942 GPGADT

-972 RYQRESLAIWRELGD
+972 RYQQESLAIWRELGD
-987 DLRVAST
+987 DLQVAST

-999 SAAHFRGEYPLAQA
+999 SAAHFRGEYPLARA
-1013 LHAEALELAEHT
+1013 LHAEALELAERT

-1053 YYKQS
+1053 YYTQS

-1093 RLTEHLDN
+1093 RLTKHLDN

-1116 NLGLVAYQVGD
+1116 NLGLVAYQAGD
-1127 LDRAAALHQQAL
+1127 LDRAAGLHQQAL
-1139 ELSEQLGDRRLAVVA
+1139 ELSEQLGDLRLAVVA

-1179 DLAEAVGERR
+1179 DLAESVGERR

-1219 AIRQDIGAPIVG
+1219 SIRQDIGAPIVG
-1231 SDQARL
+1231 PDQARL

-1244 AAALGEEAFSAA
+1244 AAALGEAAFGAA

-1264 AEQAVALA
+1264 AGQAVALA